1 MTQNEKDLLLKDL
14 SSRLPYGVKCAI
26 KNSDGYHHENIAKI
40 GETTIDKL
48 KGFDGKYFNIYHDDP
63 LDWNWYVNEVSVED
77 IKPYLFPL
85 SCMNEKQENEWNNL
99 HFNPLYEVLEGKF
112 NGKEEQLQL
121 FSKSMAD
128 PIQWCYKNHF
138 DCNGLIPLGLA
149 IDATNLNIY

>member
-1 MTQNEKDLLLKDL
+1 MTKEERYLLLRD
-14 SSRLPYGVKCAI
+14 SFARLPYGVKGI
-26 KNSDGYHHENIAKI
+26 NEYGNII
-40 GETTIDKL
+40 TL
-48 KGFDGKYFNIYHDDP
+48 KDWKTEQSIFDGIRYIINKYS
-63 LDWNWYVNEVSVED
+63 W
-77 IKPYLFPL
+77 KPYLFPL

-149 IDATNLNIY
+149 IDCTNLNIY